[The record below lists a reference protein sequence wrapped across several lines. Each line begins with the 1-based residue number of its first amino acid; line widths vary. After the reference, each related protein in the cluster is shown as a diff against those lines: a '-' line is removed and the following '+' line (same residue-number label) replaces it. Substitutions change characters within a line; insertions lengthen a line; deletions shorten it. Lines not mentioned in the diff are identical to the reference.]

1 MPATSK
7 TPGKHRTRNRW
18 LIALAAVVSVLL
30 IALAI
35 AAGYIARHAG
45 PLLRSSVVATLTERF
60 NSPVSLDALDVS
72 VANGLQV
79 RGRGLRIV
87 YLAGP
92 SQPGQKQQ
100 QGLAA
105 EPMLSVN
112 TFTFRTTFR
121 DLFHLRA
128 NLARVDV
135 DGMELRIPPHSGAHI
150 LRAKAPRPR
159 ITLNIAS
166 IYCRNVTMVIE
177 NGNPAKAQLTFI
189 IPNLELTHV
198 VPGQPMLYV
207 ADVVNPKPRGN
218 IHASGHIGPWQR
230 DNPRSTPLDGDYT
243 FQHVDLSTIKGLAG
257 TLSSTGHFAGLLSHI
272 TVDGTTTTPDFSL
285 DISNHPVPLETTFHA
300 FVDATTGDTT
310 LAPVTATLL
319 HSPFTAQGTITN
331 LRGQGHDIALT
342 VDMPHGRIEDI
353 LPLVLKTEPSI
364 MRGAVAFHAK
374 LHLPPGPVRVTQKL
388 QVSGTVHIQGV
399 QFASPKLQTQIDA
412 LSLRAQ
418 GHPNAAKAKANAP
431 TAKAK
436 APGSAPTPAPQPNV
450 VSDMAVTFSLANST
464 LLIPSLAYQLPGAQ
478 IQLNGAYL
486 LDSTAFRFLGH
497 ARTDAS
503 ASQMVT
509 GWKSLLLKPFD
520 RMFAKN
526 GAGAQV
532 PLDITGSHGTF
543 KIGFATH
550 GTDQNPKQIAAGLRT
565 TH

>member
-1 MPATSK
+1 LPATSK

-35 AAGYIARHAG
+35 AAEYIARHAG

-60 NSPVSLDALDVS
+60 HSPVQLDALDVS

-92 SQPGQKQQ
+92 AQPDQKQQ

-135 DGMELRIPPHSGAHI
+135 DGMELHIPPHSGAHI
-150 LRAKAPRPR
+150 LHTQQPRPR

-166 IYCRNVTMVIE
+166 IFCRNVTLVIE
-177 NGNPAKAQLTFI
+177 NGNPDKAPLTFI
-189 IPNLELTHV
+189 IPKLELTHV

-218 IHASGHIGPWQR
+218 IHASGHFGPWQR

-243 FQHVDLSTIKGLAG
+243 FQHADLSTIKGIAG

-272 TVDGTTTTPDFSL
+272 TIDGTTTTPNFSL
-285 DISNHPVPLETTFHA
+285 DLANHPVPLSTTFHA

-319 HSPFTAQGTITN
+319 HSRFTAQGTITN

-353 LPLVLKTEPSI
+353 LPLRMKTDPPT
-364 MRGAVAFHAK
+364 MRGAVALHAK
-374 LHLPPGPVRVTQKL
+374 LHIPPGPVRITQKL
-388 QVSGTVHIQGV
+388 QLTGTVHIRNV
-399 QFASPKLQTQIDA
+399 AFSSTKLQAQVDS

-418 GHPNAAKAKANAP
+418 GDPHAANAAKANAAAN
-431 TAKAK
+431 T
-436 APGSAPTPAPQPNV
+436 PQPNV
-450 VSDMAVTFSLANST
+450 ASDMAVTFSLANST
-464 LLIPSLAYQLPGAQ
+464 LLIPSLDYQLPGASV
-478 IQLNGAYL
+478 QLDGAYL
-486 LDSTAFRFLGH
+486 LDTTAFDFRGH
-497 ARTDAS
+497 VRTAAT

-520 RMFAKN
+520 SLLKKN
-526 GAGAQV
+526 GAGTEL
-532 PLDITGSHGTF
+532 PLTLTGIHANYNL
-543 KIGFATH
+543 GFTTH
-550 GTDQNPKQIAAGLRT
+550 GATETPQQIAANLRAV
-565 TH
+565 H

>member
-18 LIALAAVVSVLL
+18 LIALAAVVSALL

-35 AAGYIARHAG
+35 AAEYIARHAG

-60 NSPVSLDALDVS
+60 HSPVQLDALDVS

-79 RGRGLRIV
+79 RGRGLRIF

-92 SQPGQKQQ
+92 TQPDQTQK

-112 TFTFRTTFR
+112 TFTFRTTFQ

-135 DGMELRIPPHSGAHI
+135 DGMELHIPPHSGAHI
-150 LRAKAPRPR
+150 LRAKEPRPR

-166 IYCRNVTMVIE
+166 IFCRNVTLVIE
-177 NGNPAKAQLTFI
+177 NSNPDKAPLTFI

-207 ADVVNPKPRGN
+207 ADVVNPKPVGN
-218 IHASGHIGPWQR
+218 IHASGHVGPWQR

-243 FQHVDLSTIKGLAG
+243 FQHADLSTIKGIAG

-272 TVDGTTTTPDFSL
+272 TVDGTTTTPNFSL
-285 DISNHPVPLETTFHA
+285 DLANHPVPLSTTFHA

-342 VDMPHGRIEDI
+342 VDMPHGRIED
-353 LPLVLKTEPSI
+353 LLQLTLKTEPPSL
-364 MRGAVAFHAK
+364 RGAVALHAK
-374 LHLPPGPVRVTQKL
+374 LHIPPGPVRITQKL
-388 QVSGTVHIQGV
+388 QLTGTIHIRNV
-399 QFASPKLQTQIDA
+399 AFSNPKLQSQVDS

-418 GHPNAAKAKANAP
+418 GDPHAANAAAN
-431 TAKAK
+431 
-436 APGSAPTPAPQPNV
+436 TPPPSVA
-450 VSDMAVTFSLANST
+450 SDMAVTFSLANAT
-464 LLIPSLAYQLPGAQ
+464 LLIPSLDYQLPGAS
-478 IQLNGAYL
+478 IQLDGAYL
-486 LDSTAFRFLGH
+486 LDTTAFDFRGH
-497 ARTDAS
+497 VRTAAT

-509 GWKSLLLKPFD
+509 GWKSLLLRPFD
-520 RMFAKN
+520 SLLKKN
-526 GAGAQV
+526 GAGTQL
-532 PLDITGSHGTF
+532 PLTLTGIHANYNL
-543 KIGFATH
+543 GFTTH
-550 GTDQNPKQIAAGLRT
+550 GSTETPQQIAATLRSV
-565 TH
+565 H